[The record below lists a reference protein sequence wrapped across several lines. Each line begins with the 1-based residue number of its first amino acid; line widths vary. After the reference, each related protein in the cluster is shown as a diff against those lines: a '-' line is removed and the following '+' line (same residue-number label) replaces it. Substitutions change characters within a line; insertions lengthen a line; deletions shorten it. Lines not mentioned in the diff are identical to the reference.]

1 MLTFIKDFLAKFFSN
16 TPATTVVVVQPT
28 VVEVPKTEAKPEV
41 KTEVK
46 PEVKT
51 EVKPEVKPEEKTEAK
66 PKKRYYK
73 PKATA
78 MSTPVK
84 GKTQPKS
91 DNQPAK
97 VTRVKKSKPN

>member
-28 VVEVPKTEAKPEV
+28 VIEVPKTEAKPEV
-41 KTEVK
+41 KTEAK

-51 EVKPEVKPEEKTEAK
+51 EEKTEAK

-73 PKATA
+73 PKANA

-84 GKTQPKS
+84 GKTQPKA

-97 VTRVKKSKPN
+97 VAKVKKTKAK